1 MCVYIELL
9 KLQFKPQIHAQTKY
23 GIYKIGIWI
32 IAQTMKTNIKPSEN
46 LRNQQITI
54 NDILFCCRSYGSD
67 FSDYPLSP
75 YLFPIINS
83 TCFKFALFI
92 GQIMGVSKLW

>member
-1 MCVYIELL
+1 M

-23 GIYKIGIWI
+23 GIYKIGNWI
-32 IAQTMKTNIKPSEN
+32 IAKTMKTNIKPSQT
-46 LRNQQITI
+46 LNQQITN
-54 NDILFCCRSYGSD
+54 NDILFWCRSYGSD
-67 FSDYPLSP
+67 SSYYPLSP

-92 GQIMGVSKLW
+92 GQIMGVSKSW